1 MSGGRADSKTPSD
14 FDPKDLEH
22 GTRHEMEHT
31 TDRSLA
37 QEIAMDHLAEDKDYY
52 RKLKVVEDKK
62 MKKTVEV
69 NWNQLGLGA
78 TNTVDHMYDNKPK
91 LQQESGIQFKDQN
104 SLHDLS
110 HHLPEAARQKGFNL
124 TAETSPHS
132 THLMIRTATGK
143 GVAVMKLHHPGGVY
157 EPENTEDNHQ
167 IMIGNNVPDSGK
179 HLILRSLANAAREH
193 VGAGFFKSQLNKAGE
208 WAGRPMV
215 GSGHGLDESAA
226 LYEFRDGMPR
236 HVAEEKAYRDYNNNH
251 HLSAAAHHLQ
261 GMKAAQAL
269 GQTEEG
275 KRHGLMYALHLR
287 SLGMDPNGD
296 IPKEVHAHVRSQ
308 HSEGKAD
315 YKFKPHGADKL
326 LLNKSWSPVS
336 LDADK
341 ILAKVDQ
348 P

>member
-1 MSGGRADSKTPSD
+1 
-14 FDPKDLEH
+14 
-22 GTRHEMEHT
+22 
-31 TDRSLA
+31 
-37 QEIAMDHLAEDKDYY
+37 
-52 RKLKVVEDKK
+52 
-62 MKKTVEV
+62 MKKTVDV

-78 TNTVDHMYDNKPK
+78 NSATSQMYDNKPK
-91 LQQESGIQFKDQN
+91 LQQESNIQFKDQN

-143 GVAVMKLHHPGGVY
+143 GVAVMKLMHPGGVY
-157 EPENTEDNHQ
+157 EPENTEDNHEVL
-167 IMIGNNVPDSGK
+167 IGNHVPDSGR

-193 VGAGFFKSQLNKAGE
+193 AGAHFFKSQLNKSGE

-236 HVAEEKAYRDYNNNH
+236 PVAEEKAYRDYNKNH
-251 HLSAAAHHLQ
+251 HMGAAAHHLQ

-269 GQTEEG
+269 GQIEEG

-287 SLGMDPNGD
+287 SLGLDPNG
-296 IPKEVHAHVRSQ
+296 EVPNEVQAHVRAQ

-315 YKFKPHGADKL
+315 YKFKAHAADKL
-326 LLNKSWSPVS
+326 LLKKSWSPVS

-341 ILAKVDQ
+341 LLAKLES
-348 P
+348 